1 MIFQIKCNIF
11 WKINSYF
18 KKLEWSPDANSPG
31 PWSKMY
37 RTQLASLRKIC
48 TQLFLESSFG
58 LYMWNGLYGLYQKR
72 GFFQRILISLKYTS
86 YSGTSTPIHTYQY
99 ELMSLGPQNSFLHNM
114 EILKC
119 LENYHNF
126 KRHYLLCL
134 SSTLELISWVYL
146 KCHIDLD
153 HRILGLAFKSKLFY
167 GLGTGSDFTSDTL
180 KNYTLTGLR
189 IFRIKSVSIFS
200 SQLFF

>member
-1 MIFQIKCNIF
+1 
-11 WKINSYF
+11 
-18 KKLEWSPDANSPG
+18 
-31 PWSKMY
+31 MY
-37 RTQLASLRKIC
+37 IQDSISEF
-48 TQLFLESSFG
+48 TQLFLKIIIRT
-58 LYMWNGLYGLYQKR
+58 LYVKWTLWALPKKGIFPKNPY
-72 GFFQRILISLKYTS
+72 FLKIYFLLS
-86 YSGTSTPIHTYQY
+86 SGTSTPIHTYQC
-99 ELMSLGPQNSFLHNM
+99 ELMSFGPQDSFLHNM
-114 EILKC
+114 EILKR

-153 HRILGLAFKSKLFY
+153 HRILGLAFKSKSFY
-167 GLGTGSDFTSDTL
+167 GFGTGSDFTTDTL